1 MAGLLGG
8 LGNQVVSDEVDD
20 GPVVY
25 SLRTG
30 RVESV
35 SSDPVIPDID
45 LEEEVDNRRSSEIR
59 SEGLAEPVLQAAA
72 EQAVAEVESRL
83 EGQQIGAQAETA
95 NELQTSSYPSRH
107 KILGRFKDFFEYD
120 AVTNELRA
128 VDESSLQNPEY
139 EVAVLDEETGEV
151 TLYTYLADSGVY
163 ATVRTFTSQN
173 DYASF
178 LLSRKASSPQNSQQ
192 QSPNDERQSNVGS
205 GAAPSAGAK
214 IRDTLDGT
222 ASGLVAATGTI
233 LKGCGLAAKAAHDAL
248 KKSLEKKEQSELF
261 RKSQDAAPGFAGI
274 QQADIDEKIDQTKSD
289 AQRALEGS
297 LEQAATSI
305 EALAL
310 NQGLKDFRE
319 KMLSVTDP
327 DAASEV
333 FNAHFEEL
341 SPEEQEFVTT
351 HIKNIESA
359 LKKAA
364 DVSQGLAESKV
375 LTEEEHQELLEK
387 VKAAREKI
395 ERDLQEKLKNFQ
407 GSDQRSLSD
416 LAERVFGKMIG
427 FLDQIGEFIKKTFNI
442 GDKTAQEL
450 RADEASQ
457 KPAAMGLA

>member
-139 EVAVLDEETGEV
+139 EVAVWDEETCEV

-192 QSPNDERQSNVGS
+192 QSPND
-205 GAAPSAGAK
+205 
-214 IRDTLDGT
+214 
-222 ASGLVAATGTI
+222 
-233 LKGCGLAAKAAHDAL
+233 
-248 KKSLEKKEQSELF
+248 
-261 RKSQDAAPGFAGI
+261 
-274 QQADIDEKIDQTKSD
+274 
-289 AQRALEGS
+289 
-297 LEQAATSI
+297 
-305 EALAL
+305 
-310 NQGLKDFRE
+310 
-319 KMLSVTDP
+319 
-327 DAASEV
+327 
-333 FNAHFEEL
+333 
-341 SPEEQEFVTT
+341 
-351 HIKNIESA
+351 
-359 LKKAA
+359 
-364 DVSQGLAESKV
+364 
-375 LTEEEHQELLEK
+375 
-387 VKAAREKI
+387 
-395 ERDLQEKLKNFQ
+395 
-407 GSDQRSLSD
+407 
-416 LAERVFGKMIG
+416 
-427 FLDQIGEFIKKTFNI
+427 
-442 GDKTAQEL
+442 
-450 RADEASQ
+450 
-457 KPAAMGLA
+457 